1 MLNYSTSEENYIK
14 SIFHLQQ
21 LNETVTTNK
30 LANELKTKPASVTD
44 MMKKLKAKKLLHY
57 QPYKGFRLNTDGSKV
72 ALGIIRRHRLW
83 EFFLAEKLKFSWD
96 EVHEVAEDLEH
107 VSNKK
112 LIDKLDEFLGF
123 PRVDPHGDPIPDANG
138 KIEINKKICIN
149 LLPLH
154 TPAFVSNVSDQSSE
168 ILELLEH
175 KKITIGTKLEVK
187 KKFDF
192 DNSIEVKIGKHP
204 SFSIS
209 QQLAENIFVTLP
221 LAQVATATIKG
232 EGKNK

>member
-1 MLNYSTSEENYIK
+1 MLNYSISEENYIK
-14 SIFHLQQ
+14 AIYRLQRVDG
-21 LNETVTTNK
+21 TVTTNE

-44 MMKKLKAKKLLHY
+44 MMKKLKVKKVLHY
-57 QPYKGFRLNTDGSKV
+57 QPYQGFRLTHEGSKV

-83 EFFLAEKLKFSWD
+83 EYFLAEKLKFTWD

-112 LIDKLDEFLGF
+112 LIDKLDEFLDF

-138 KIEINKKICIN
+138 RIEASKKIN
-149 LLPLH
+149 LTELPFN
-154 TPAFVSNVSDQSSE
+154 TAATVSNVKDQSSS

-175 KKITIGTKLEVK
+175 KKITIGTRLEVK

-192 DNSIEVKIGKHP
+192 DESLEIKVGKQAA
-204 SFSIS
+204 FSIS
-209 QQLAENIFVTLP
+209 RQLAENIFV
-221 LAQVATATIKG
+221 KY
-232 EGKNK
+232 EG